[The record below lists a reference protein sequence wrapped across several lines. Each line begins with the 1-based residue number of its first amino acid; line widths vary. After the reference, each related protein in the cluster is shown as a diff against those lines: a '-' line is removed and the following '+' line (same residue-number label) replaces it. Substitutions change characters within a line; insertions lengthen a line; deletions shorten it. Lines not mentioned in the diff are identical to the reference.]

1 MDEIFIVE
9 VLQNALGHD
18 GIFTHSTMNSKV
30 TSLPAIK
37 WKFDVISYDKG
48 EYDRN
53 YWISTNSIMIE
64 MKFYFN

>member
-53 YWISTNSIMIE
+53 Y
-64 MKFYFN
+64 